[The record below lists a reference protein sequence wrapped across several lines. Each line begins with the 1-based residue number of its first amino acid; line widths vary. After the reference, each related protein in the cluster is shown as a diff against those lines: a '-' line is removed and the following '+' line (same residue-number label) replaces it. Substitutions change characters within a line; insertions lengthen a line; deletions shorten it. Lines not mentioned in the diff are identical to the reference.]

1 MDSLENVAL
10 PLILGRHHL
19 VKQTIQGSALDSLSH
34 TYLLGDLIQSMA
46 LNTISMQMISKFI
59 SPV

>member
-1 MDSLENVAL
+1 MDSFENVAL

-19 VKQTIQGSALDSLSH
+19 VKTSRAQHLVLSSYA
-34 TYLLGDLIQSMA
+34 YLLGDLIQCMA